1 MATSFDPASLLV
13 VADKLGLIDSI
24 KTKLFRNPDS
34 AAEKL
39 ATVLDEIS
47 KIYSSLESEL
57 VKFLSLHFDPSADL
71 VAERQVLL
79 TLESG
84 QLMVRMGQARGHC
97 HKIWNIY
104 QNHLD
109 RWFHRV
115 LSPQEAADMQRL
127 FEALSYGDSQMEL
140 AIHQLAGWLGT
151 AAGEALDLLDS
162 GSLDDA
168 QQRIRAARRE
178 VQPAR
183 QAIAQTLA
191 RLVQLQGDFIAAS
204 GTD

>member
-1 MATSFDPASLLV
+1 MPLPIDPSSLLDI
-13 VADKLGLIDSI
+13 AARLGLIDSI
-24 KTKLFRNPDS
+24 KAKLFRNPDV

-39 ATVLDEIS
+39 ATVLDEVA
-47 KIYSSLESEL
+47 KIYLVLESEL
-57 VKFLSLHFDPSADL
+57 VRFLSLHFDPAADL
-71 VAERQVLL
+71 VAERQALL

-84 QLMVRMGQARGHC
+84 QLLVRMGEARGHC

-115 LSPQEAADMQRL
+115 LSPQEAADMQAL
-127 FEALSYGDSQMEL
+127 FVALGYGDSQMEL
-140 AIHQLAGWLGT
+140 AIQRLADWLGT
-151 AAGEALDLLDS
+151 TAGETLDLVDS
-162 GSLDDA
+162 GRLDEA
-168 QQRIRAARRE
+168 QQRIRAARKE
-178 VQPAR
+178 VQQSR
-183 QAIAQTLA
+183 QAIAQMLA

>member
-1 MATSFDPASLLV
+1 MRHNEPAAEILTEVLDELAKMFSPLDVEIVRYLSLSFNDETV
-13 VADKLGLIDSI
+13 VAD
-24 KTKLFRNPDS
+24 R
-34 AAEKL
+34 
-39 ATVLDEIS
+39 TVLVGME
-47 KIYSSLESEL
+47 
-57 VKFLSLHFDPSADL
+57 A
-71 VAERQVLL
+71 
-79 TLESG
+79 G
-84 QLMVRMGQARGHC
+84 QSMLRMGEARGHC

-140 AIHQLAGWLGT
+140 AIQQLAGWLGT
-151 AAGEALDLLDS
+151 AAGETFDILDS

-168 QQRIRAARRE
+168 QQRILAARRE